1 MAPSLALF
9 AVLIRM
15 VLGKRLIM
23 TNEFVCSKCGY
34 FDAIFHSKRN
44 GTEQNVKA
52 QMHILH
58 GYWILTQIRIIELV
72 RTRELLLNPILA
84 Y

>member
-1 MAPSLALF
+1 MDTLTL
-9 AVLIRM
+9 
-15 VLGKRLIM
+15 
-23 TNEFVCSKCGY
+23 Y
-34 FDAIFHSKRN
+34 FHSN
-44 GTEQNVKA
+44 GTEQNAKA

-84 Y
+84 YWFEMKPFVS